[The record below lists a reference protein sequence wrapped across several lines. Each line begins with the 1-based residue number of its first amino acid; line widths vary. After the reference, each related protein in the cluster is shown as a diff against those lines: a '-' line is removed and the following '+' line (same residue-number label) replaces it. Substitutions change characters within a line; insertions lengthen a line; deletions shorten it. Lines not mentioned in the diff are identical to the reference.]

1 MNSVPS
7 SLPVEAPRIQIARQ
21 SVLLAWAAM
30 LFMSRLPQIVLKEFF
45 ALDVHYGWW
54 LAATAV
60 LLIAATFVWSPAR
73 PLRGYFLIM
82 AAIALFT
89 SLLDTPIR
97 GSAAWQSWFSLEKGW
112 IISFFGERL
121 LLVVEALAI
130 ILVLHLTG
138 LKRADFFLAKG
149 NLVTPAVR
157 LPTLLTLGLA
167 ALFALGLTRLMP
179 PPPGWSQVLP
189 WLPAILLFAL
199 MNAFGE
205 EMVYRAAPLS
215 QLVPVISQGHANWIT
230 AVWFGLG
237 HFYGG
242 FPSGPLG
249 AAQAALVGLLFG
261 KAMLATRGIVLPV
274 LLHML
279 VDTIIYLFV
288 AMAAVAA
295 GTL

>member
-1 MNSVPS
+1 MNTVPS
-7 SLPVEAPRIQIARQ
+7 SFPVELSRAQIERR
-21 SVLLAWAAM
+21 SLLLAWAAM
-30 LFMSRLPQIVLKEFF
+30 LLMSRLPQIVLKEFF

-54 LAATAV
+54 LLATAA
-60 LLIAATFVWSPAR
+60 LLIAATFIWSPTR

-82 AAIALFT
+82 ATIALFT
-89 SLLDTPIR
+89 SLLDAPIR
-97 GSAAWQSWFSLEKGW
+97 SSAAWQSWFAAEKGW
-112 IISFFGERL
+112 AISFFGQRL
-121 LLVVEALAI
+121 PLVVEALAI
-130 ILVLHLTG
+130 ILVLRLMG
-138 LKRADFFLAKG
+138 LKRRDYFLVKG
-149 NLVTPAVR
+149 NLATPVAR
-157 LPTLLTLGLA
+157 LPALLTLGLA
-167 ALFALGLTRLMP
+167 ALFALGLLQLMP
-179 PPPGWSQVLP
+179 PPPGWSQALP

-215 QLVPVISQGHANWIT
+215 QLVPVISHGHANWIT

-261 KAMLATRGIVLPV
+261 KAMLATRGIALPV

-279 VDTIIYLFV
+279 VDTIIYIFL

>member
-1 MNSVPS
+1 MNSVPT
-7 SLPVEAPRIQIARQ
+7 SLPVELPRAQIERR

-30 LFMSRLPQIVLKEFF
+30 LLMSALPQIVLKEFF
-45 ALDVHYGWW
+45 ALDVHFGWW
-54 LAATAV
+54 LLTTAV
-60 LLIAATFVWSPAR
+60 LLIAATFIWSPAR

-82 AAIALFT
+82 AAVALFT
-89 SLLDTPIR
+89 SLLDAPIR
-97 GSAAWQSWFSLEKGW
+97 SSAAWQSWFAEEKGW
-112 IISFFGERL
+112 VISFFGTRL
-121 LLVVEALAI
+121 PLVVEALVI
-130 ILVLHLTG
+130 ILVLRLMG
-138 LKRADFFLAKG
+138 LMRADFFLVKG
-149 NLVTPAVR
+149 NLAIPAAR

-167 ALFALGLTRLMP
+167 VLFAFGLLQLMP

-215 QLVPVISQGHANWIT
+215 QLVPVIGQGQANWIT

-237 HFYGG
+237 HYYGG

-261 KAMLATRGIVLPV
+261 KAMLATRGIALPV

-279 VDTIIYLFV
+279 VDTIIYIFI
-288 AMAAVAA
+288 AMAAVTA

>member
-1 MNSVPS
+1 MNTIPTSF
-7 SLPVEAPRIQIARQ
+7 PVEAPRAQIERR
-21 SVLLAWAAM
+21 SVLLAWGAM
-30 LFMSRLPQIVLKEFF
+30 LLVSRLPQIVLKEFF

-54 LAATAV
+54 MLGSAA
-60 LLIAATFVWSPAR
+60 LLIAVTFIWSPTR

-82 AAIALFT
+82 ATIALFT
-89 SLLDTPIR
+89 SLLDAPIR
-97 GSAAWQSWFSLEKGW
+97 GSAAWQSWFALEKGW
-112 IISFFGERL
+112 AINFFGQRL
-121 LLVVEALAI
+121 PLVVEALAI
-130 ILVLHLTG
+130 ILALRLMG
-138 LKRADFFLAKG
+138 LKRPDFFMIKG
-149 NLVTPAVR
+149 NLATPAAR

-167 ALFALGLTRLMP
+167 ALFALGLTQLMP
-179 PPPGWSQVLP
+179 PPPNWSQALP

-205 EMVYRAAPLS
+205 EMLYRAAPLS
-215 QLVPVISQGHANWIT
+215 QLVPVIGQGQANWIT

-249 AAQAALVGLLFG
+249 AVQAALVGLLFG
-261 KAMLATRGIVLPV
+261 KAMLATRGIALPV

-279 VDTIIYLFV
+279 VDTIIYIFL
-288 AMAAVAA
+288 ATAAVAT